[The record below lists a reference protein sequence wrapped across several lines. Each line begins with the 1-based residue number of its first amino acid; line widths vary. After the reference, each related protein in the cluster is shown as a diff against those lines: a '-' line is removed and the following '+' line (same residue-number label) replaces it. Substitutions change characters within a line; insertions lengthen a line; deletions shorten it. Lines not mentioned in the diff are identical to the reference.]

1 MQAEHNFIKK
11 MLNMFEYLDFRIFVQ
26 LINYETSAEIII
38 YDDVP
43 QQVELFIFVPTNPLP
58 ADCLIEAAIFEA
70 INRIDEVILEANSL
84 K

>member
-1 MQAEHNFIKK
+1 MQPEHNFIKK
-11 MLNMFEYLDFRIFVQ
+11 MLKMLDYLDFRIFVQ
-26 LINYETSAEIII
+26 LINYEISAEIII

-43 QQVELFIFVPTNPLP
+43 RQVELFIFVPSNPLS

-70 INRIDEVILEANSL
+70 INRIDEVVHANSL